1 MAKKKGLMIFLF
13 IAGLGAIV
21 LKYVYLI
28 IPAII
33 TITFLMI
40 IRRRN
45 IRKEEEVRRV
55 IYVRR

>member
-1 MAKKKGLMIFLF
+1 MGKKKGLMIFLF
-13 IAGLGAIV
+13 IAGLSAIV

-40 IRRRN
+40 IRRRKG
-45 IRKEEEVRRV
+45 RQEEVGRV
-55 IYVRR
+55 IYIRR